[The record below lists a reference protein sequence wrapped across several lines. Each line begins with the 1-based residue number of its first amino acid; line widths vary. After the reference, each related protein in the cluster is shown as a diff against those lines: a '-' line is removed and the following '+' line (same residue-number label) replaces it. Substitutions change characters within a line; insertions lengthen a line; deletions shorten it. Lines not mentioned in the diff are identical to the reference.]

1 MATAKASSRAKA
13 PDALTVQIP
22 AGVLK
27 IQGASKGGKVRF
39 YGTTPEGIG
48 IALYVP
54 GDLAREGVAAALALS
69 GRAVTV
75 AQDDAPSAGGVPT
88 IA

>member
-1 MATAKASSRAKA
+1 MATTKKTTTPEA
-13 PDALTVQIP
+13 VVIQIP
-22 AGVLK
+22 AGTLK
-27 IQGASKGGKVRF
+27 LQGASKGGKVRY
-39 YGTTPEGIG
+39 YGTTLEGVG
-48 IALYVP
+48 VALYIP
-54 GDLAREGVAAALALS
+54 AGMGRETVAAALALS